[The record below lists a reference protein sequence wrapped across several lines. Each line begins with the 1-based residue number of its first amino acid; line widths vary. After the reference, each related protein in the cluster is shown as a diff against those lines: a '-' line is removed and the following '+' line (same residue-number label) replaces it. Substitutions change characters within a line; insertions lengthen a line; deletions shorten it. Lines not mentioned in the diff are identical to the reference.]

1 MKDGQEKVEYLH
13 SAYQPGTSV
22 IESAQAEYEAL
33 LSRRVTREEFAAG
46 LRELK
51 QGMDKLNIEH
61 NNICDNDEEPGDLFP

>member
-1 MKDGQEKVEYLH
+1 M
-13 SAYQPGTSV
+13 T

-33 LSRRVTREEFAAG
+33 LTRRATPEELAIG

-61 NNICDNDEEPGDLFP
+61 NKICDNDNGDEPWP